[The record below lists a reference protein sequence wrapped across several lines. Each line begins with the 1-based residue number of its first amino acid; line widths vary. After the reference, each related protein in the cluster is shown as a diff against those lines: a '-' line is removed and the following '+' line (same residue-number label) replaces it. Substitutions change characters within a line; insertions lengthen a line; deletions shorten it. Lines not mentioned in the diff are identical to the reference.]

1 MENIFL
7 LRPGRALR
15 NEIECAEWG
24 DHLKKN
30 VGHCEAADYNLRKI
44 TVETTGC
51 NLMQN
56 EQNEVWTAPDFEA
69 VSTNM
74 ECTAYSETL

>member
-1 MENIFL
+1 
-7 LRPGRALR
+7 
-15 NEIECAEWG
+15 
-24 DHLKKN
+24 
-30 VGHCEAADYNLRKI
+30 
-44 TVETTGC
+44 
-51 NLMQN
+51 MQN